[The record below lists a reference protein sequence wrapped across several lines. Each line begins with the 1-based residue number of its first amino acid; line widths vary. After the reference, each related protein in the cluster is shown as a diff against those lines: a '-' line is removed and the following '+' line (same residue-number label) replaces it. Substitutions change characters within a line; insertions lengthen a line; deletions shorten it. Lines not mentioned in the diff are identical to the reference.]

1 MTARPIVSVV
11 VLSALLAS
19 AAEPSAQSLG
29 DIARKEAERRGTAPA
44 AGKTFTNDNLTPD
57 FTKPEPPPVAA
68 TEPAKPAEGAVD
80 GKADGAKAE
89 ELAGESV
96 VDVASDPA
104 EAAKWGVTP
113 RDQQTSSQNDDQN
126 EQYWRTTAAALK
138 ARLTAA
144 DERIAE
150 LRATLAATPKG
161 APGSEREIVERA
173 FEKAQASQKYAN
185 QDWIRF
191 EERARQRGIPEHWI
205 R

>member
-1 MTARPIVSVV
+1 MTARPIVGVV

-19 AAEPSAQSLG
+19 AAESSAQSLG

-57 FTKPEPPPVAA
+57 FTKPEPPPAPAA
-68 TEPAKPAEGAVD
+68 EAAKPAEGA
-80 GKADGAKAE
+80 GKAGGAKAE
-89 ELAGESV
+89 EPAGESV

-126 EQYWRTTAAALK
+126 EAYWRTTAAALK

-191 EERARQRGIPEHWI
+191 EATRPAARHP
-205 R
+205 

>member
-1 MTARPIVSVV
+1 MPAMP
-11 VLSALLAS
+11 
-19 AAEPSAQSLG
+19 
-29 DIARKEAERRGTAPA
+29 AP
-44 AGKTFTNDNLTPD
+44 
-57 FTKPEPPPVAA
+57 
-68 TEPAKPAEGAVD
+68 
-80 GKADGAKAE
+80 
-89 ELAGESV
+89 
-96 VDVASDPA
+96 
-104 EAAKWGVTP
+104 
-113 RDQQTSSQNDDQN
+113 QNDDQN

-191 EERARQRGIPEHWI
+191 EARARQRGIPEHWI